1 MQLKAGRVKAE
12 DITTMTLILKVAPIL
27 EYGIIVNDVPKNTAA
42 KIQANVENFWDNIKV
57 RLLSDLPVKTDFLHI
72 VQRNDTCVDEDD
84 ILIAPPGGLLE
95 FLELVPSIPIPS
107 GSVEK
112 ISVQRILHHG
122 RGQC

>member
-42 KIQANVENFWDNIKV
+42 KIQANVENFWDSIKV

-72 VQRNDTCVDEDD
+72 VQRDDTCVDEDD
-84 ILIAPPGGLLE
+84 ILIAPRGGLLE
-95 FLELVPSIPIPS
+95 FLELVH
-107 GSVEK
+107 
-112 ISVQRILHHG
+112 LHIELFH
-122 RGQC
+122 C